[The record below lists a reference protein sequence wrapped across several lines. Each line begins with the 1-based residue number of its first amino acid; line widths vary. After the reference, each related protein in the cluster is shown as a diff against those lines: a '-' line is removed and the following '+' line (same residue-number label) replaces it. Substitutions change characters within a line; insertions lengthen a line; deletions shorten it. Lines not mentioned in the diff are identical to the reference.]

1 MVTGS
6 LLTADFDYALPDEL
20 IAQHPA
26 PERDA
31 SRLMVLDRRDQSIR
45 HTTFD
50 RLAELLDPRDAL
62 VLNRSRVIRA
72 RLRVRRPTGGSAE
85 LLLLRP
91 LGAGRW
97 LALGRP
103 SKSIAPGM
111 ELSLL
116 GGDSSVTLEERR
128 DEGQWVVQFGGG
140 VDVPELL
147 ERFGSMPL
155 PPYIHNSSSPEERY
169 QTVYG
174 DRDGSVAAPTAG
186 LHFTAE
192 LLRRI
197 TDRDIDVAFV
207 TLHVGIGTF
216 RPVVVEDVQQHTMH
230 AEWGEVP
237 EAVAGTINETRA
249 GAGRVVA
256 VGTTT
261 TRLRE
266 TAMGPQCSEPWSG
279 ETDIFI
285 YPGYRFRAV
294 DVLVTNFHLPRST
307 LLMLVSAFAGR
318 DFILRAYEEAVRERY
333 RFFSFGD
340 AMIIL

>member
-1 MVTGS
+1 MVIGR
-6 LLTADFDYALPDEL
+6 LHTADFDYSLPDEL

-31 SRLMVLDRRDQSIR
+31 SRLMVLDRRDHSIR

-50 RLAELLDPRDAL
+50 RLAEYLDPRDAL

-72 RLRVRRPTGGSAE
+72 RLRVSRPTGGRAE

-103 SKSIAPGM
+103 SRRLAPGM
-111 ELSLL
+111 ELSLH
-116 GGDSSVTLEERR
+116 GAESRVTLEQRQG
-128 DEGQWVVQFGGG
+128 EGQWVVQFEDG

-147 ERFGSMPL
+147 ERIGSVPL
-155 PPYIHNSSSPEERY
+155 PPYIHDLSSPEDRY

-186 LHFTAE
+186 LHFTTD
-192 LLRRI
+192 LLHRI
-197 TDRDIDVAFV
+197 TDRGIEVAFV

-216 RPVVVEDVQQHTMH
+216 RPVTVEDVQQHTMH

-237 EAVAGTINETRA
+237 ERVAGTINRA
-249 GAGRVVA
+249 RERAGRVVA

-261 TRLRE
+261 TRLLE
-266 TAMGPQCSEPWSG
+266 TAMGTESMEPWRG

-318 DFILRAYEEAVRERY
+318 EFILRAYDEAVRERY

-340 AMIIL
+340 AMIIV

>member
-6 LLTADFDYALPDEL
+6 LYTADFDYSLPDEL

-31 SRLMVLDRRDQSIR
+31 SRLMVLDRRDRSIR

-50 RLAELLDPRDAL
+50 RLIDYLDPWDAL

-72 RLRVRRPTGGSAE
+72 RLRVTRPTGGGAE

-91 LGAGRW
+91 LEAGRW

-103 SKSIAPGM
+103 SKRLAPGM
-111 ELSLL
+111 ELALP
-116 GGDSSVTLEERR
+116 GGESSVRLEERR
-128 DEGQWVVQFGGG
+128 DGGQWVVHFGPT

-147 ERFGSMPL
+147 ERFGSLPL
-155 PPYIHNSSSPEERY
+155 PPYIHDSSSPEDRY
-169 QTVYG
+169 QTIYA

-186 LHFTAE
+186 LHFTAD
-192 LLRRI
+192 LLGRI
-197 TDRDIDVAFV
+197 ADRGIDVAFL

-216 RPVVVEDVQQHTMH
+216 RPVVVEDARQHTMH

-237 EAVAGTINETRA
+237 EAVARTVNRTREH
-249 GAGRVVA
+249 AGRVVA

-261 TRLRE
+261 TRLLE
-266 TAMGPQCSEPWSG
+266 TAMGSQSMEPWRG

-318 DFILRAYEEAVRERY
+318 EFVLQAYEEAVRERY